1 MLLIFTSRAKGPR
14 PVPTPRATQAVRK
27 PLSLSQNRYLSRISS
42 TLWVH
47 PGRTAYGAET
57 RPGHSLRTKRHLWVL
72 KRRVQNRQLRPCLKA
87 APQPPKHWCPRA
99 AHRLVPTAY
108 WSAASGLGGRLHEAR
123 SEGSELWRHQ
133 DATFHINML
142 RHASSNPERYRLSS
156 SVTGCAACLGGV
168 VRVLRLGLGMGLGV
182 GLESGSG
189 FRLES
194 GLG

>member
-14 PVPTPRATQAVRK
+14 PVPTPRAAQAVRK

-47 PGRTAYGAET
+47 PGRTAYGADT

-72 KRRVQNRQLRPCLKA
+72 KRRVQNRQLRPGLKA

-168 VRVLRLGLGMGLGV
+168 RVLRLGLGLGLGV
-182 GLESGSG
+182 GLESGLG